1 MPDLFNFEMDKPMIE
16 TSDRIKPEYIKNID
30 ESTPGPV
37 REIKELD
44 IRASIESEGFPD
56 EAQDTGPVKLEIT
69 ENAITVLE
77 RRYLLRDDEGNVVEN
92 PEELFQR
99 VARCIAAPEK
109 KYNPKENL
117 KKLEDEFYGLMARGE
132 FIPNSPTLM
141 NAGKEK
147 GQLSACFVIPVEDSM
162 EGIFDSIKNAALIH
176 KTGGGTGFAFSRLR
190 PKNDVVLS
198 THGVASGPVSFMT
211 VFDSA
216 TEAVKQGGTRRGAN
230 MGILRV
236 DHPDVIQFITCKYD
250 NSKINNFNISV
261 ALTEDF
267 MTKVKNNEDYNLINP
282 KSKQVAGQQNAQK
295 VFNLIVNMAWK
306 NGDPGII
313 FLDRINKDNPT
324 PNMGDM
330 ESTNP
335 CGEQPLLPYEAC
347 NLGSLNLGKMI
358 KKVNDN
364 CMVDY
369 SKLRR
374 TVHSCIHFLDNVID
388 ANFYPL
394 PEIDAMV
401 KTNRKIGLGIM
412 GYADML
418 IDMGIPYDS
427 DEALELG
434 EEIMNFINKES
445 KIKSMEIAKKKGAFP
460 NFKESIYNLA
470 GLPENRNSTV
480 TTIAPTGTISII
492 ANCSS
497 GIEPIFAVSYFRNVM
512 DNDILVEVNPKFE
525 EIAKE
530 RGFYSVE
537 LMEKIAEHGSIQDI
551 DEIPDDIKKIF
562 RTSHDISPEW
572 HIRTQAA
579 FQKHTDNAVS
589 KTVNFSH
596 DATAEDIAEVYM
608 LAYELGCKGVT
619 VFRDGCR
626 ETQVLNIGGNKGEGE
641 SPDLGVEGEEIIQG
655 GTSNAVM
662 PRSRGKFTFGR
673 TEKMVTADGT
683 LYITINQDEYG
694 LCEVFTNI
702 GKHGSDV
709 AAWSEAVGRLI
720 SLCLRSG
727 IDLKSLI
734 QQLRG
739 ITSTPIW
746 QEGEQILS
754 VPDAIGKA
762 LSRYLEENEMP
773 TPKLSFTTPDFNQEE
788 GSTETASTT
797 SDTIRVKHATCP
809 DCGTRVEFEGGC
821 VVCRSCGFSKCG

>member
-1 MPDLFNFEMDKPMIE
+1 
-16 TSDRIKPEYIKNID
+16 
-30 ESTPGPV
+30 
-37 REIKELD
+37 
-44 IRASIESEGFPD
+44 
-56 EAQDTGPVKLEIT
+56 
-69 ENAITVLE
+69 
-77 RRYLLRDDEGNVVEN
+77 
-92 PEELFQR
+92 R
-99 VARCIAAPEK
+99 VARCVAAPEK
-109 KYNPKENL
+109 KHNPKENL
-117 KKLEDEFYGLMARGE
+117 KKLEEVFYGLMARRE

-141 NAGKEK
+141 NAGKEN

-190 PKNDVVLS
+190 PSNDVVLS

-236 DHPDVIQFITCKYD
+236 DHPDVVKFITCKYD
-250 NSKINNFNISV
+250 NARINNFNISV
-261 ALTEDF
+261 ALTEEF
-267 MTKVKNNEDYNLINP
+267 MTKVKNNEDYDLINP
-282 KSKQVAGQQNAQK
+282 KNNQVFGQQNARK

-324 PNMGDM
+324 PNMGEM

-347 NLGSLNLGKMI
+347 NLGSLNLSLML
-358 KKVNDN
+358 KKVNDKN
-364 CMVDY
+364 TVDY

-374 TVHSCIHFLDNVID
+374 TVHSSIHFLDNVID

-418 IDMGIPYDS
+418 IDMGLPYDS
-427 DEALELG
+427 EEALELG
-434 EEIMNFINKES
+434 EEVMNFINKEA
-445 KIKSMEIAKKKGAFP
+445 KIKSMEIAKSKGAFP
-460 NFKESIYNLA
+460 NFKESIYGEA
-470 GLPENRNSTV
+470 ELPENRNSTV

-492 ANCSS
+492 ANSSS

-525 EIAKE
+525 SIAKE
-530 RGFYSVE
+530 RGFFSEE
-537 LMEKIAEHGSIQDI
+537 LMAKIAEQGSIQDI
-551 DEIPDDIKKIF
+551 EEIPEDVKKVF
-562 RTSHDISPEW
+562 RTSHDISPDW

-579 FQKHTDNAVS
+579 FQQHTDNAVS

-596 DATAEDIAEVYM
+596 DATAEDIAEAYM

-626 ETQVLNIGGNKGEGE
+626 DSQVLNIGGKKGEAEGTDAE
-641 SPDLGVEGEEIIQG
+641 ADGIEATGDRVEGV
-655 GTSNAVM
+655 VM

-683 LYITINQDEYG
+683 LYITINQDEFG

-754 VPDAIGKA
+754 VPDAIGRA
-762 LSRYLEENEMP
+762 LSRYLEENNMP
-773 TPKLSFTTPDFNQEE
+773 ASKLSFTTPDFNQE
-788 GSTETASTT
+788 GDSPETASIP
-797 SDTIRVKHATCP
+797 SDTVRVKHATCP